1 MKHLHLPLLAL
12 SLAALSCA
20 AVTAAAD
27 EVALVVPGTVN
38 FQGRLATVDSKGVL
52 KPLTGVQ
59 RVDFRL
65 CDAAVGGTT
74 VWERQFPVTCTD
86 DGSFNLTLDDGGAML
101 YPDQAVPRLADAFQ
115 GNERHFELSVDG
127 YGTLAPRLL
136 VTSSPYAFQAQYAAK
151 APGDFTVN
159 GVLTVGG
166 NATFK
171 GNFSA
176 DSGTIS
182 SNLAVTNGDWTIGGL
197 TVTGKLSAVST
208 SEVKGMVPVGG
219 ILAWTKETVPYGW
232 AVCDGQNGTPDLR
245 GLFVMGA
252 SDTHPPESTGGQ
264 AMVALS
270 ANQMPRHSHTY
281 GTKATTLGAVV
292 DIKLPDR
299 SLPTGATVKGA
310 TEDAPWPAGEA
321 HENRPRYFAVYYIMR
336 VK

>member
-1 MKHLHLPLLAL
+1 MKHLHLLTL
-12 SLAALSCA
+12 SLLALSCA
-20 AVTAAAD
+20 AVSPAAAEELD
-27 EVALVVPGTVN
+27 LVVPGTVN
-38 FQGRLATVDSKGVL
+38 FQGRLATADSKGAL

-101 YPDQAVPRLADAFQ
+101 YSDQAVPRLADAFQ
-115 GNERHFELSVDG
+115 GNERHFELSVEG

-151 APGDFTVN
+151 APGDFIVN
-159 GVLTVGG
+159 GILTVGG
-166 NATFK
+166 NATFN

-176 DSGTIS
+176 TSGSIAG
-182 SNLAVTNGDWTIGGL
+182 NLAVTNGDWTIGGL
-197 TVTGKLSAVST
+197 SVTGKLTAASA
-208 SEVKGMVPVGG
+208 SEVKGMVPLGG

-264 AMVALS
+264 AVVELS
-270 ANQMPRHSHTY
+270 ANQMPRHTHAY
-281 GTKATTLGAVV
+281 GTKITTLDALTSTVSEYW
-292 DIKLPDR
+292 P
-299 SLPTGATVKGA
+299 LPTGAAVKGA
-310 TEDAPWPAGEA
+310 TEDAPRPDGEA
-321 HENRPRYFAVYYIMR
+321 HENRPPYFAVYYIMR

>member
-20 AVTAAAD
+20 AVTAAAE

-38 FQGRLATVDSKGVL
+38 FQGRLATVDSKGAL

-86 DGSFNLTLDDGGAML
+86 DGSFNLTLDDGGTML

-151 APGDFTVN
+151 APGDFSVEET
-159 GVLTVGG
+159 LTVGG

-176 DSGTIS
+176 DSGTIDKS
-182 SNLAVTNGDWTIGGL
+182 LSVSNGGGTIRNL
-197 TVTGKLSAVST
+197 V
-208 SEVKGMVPVGG
+208 VKGTLSVSPGKAEAKGVIPLGG
-219 ILAWTKETVPYGW
+219 ILVWTKDSIPDGW
-232 AVCDGQNGTPDLR
+232 AVCDGKNGTPDLS
-245 GLFVMGA
+245 GLFVMGP
-252 SDTHPPESTGGQ
+252 SDSHPVKSTGGE
-264 AMVALS
+264 AMVTLS
-270 ANQMPRHSHTY
+270 INQMPRHRHAVE
-281 GTKATTLGAVV
+281 TKSGLGQKQVEEEMEGG
-292 DIKLPDR
+292 L
-299 SLPTGATVKGA
+299 LPTGEASNDNTETVGG
-310 TEDAPWPAGEA
+310 GEA
-321 HENRPRYFAVYYIMR
+321 HENRPPYFAVYYIMR